1 MLAIAYKNQISV
13 LELALIFKVKQD
25 PKLERLLS
33 QLPPDNP
40 WGEHKDAAKILGY
53 MRSQEAVSHL
63 LAVLPSD
70 PFWMVHYTINQA
82 LERIGN
88 PDAIPTLQSV
98 AIKDS
103 FQVVRSSA
111 AQAIKKYRKGNRFRS
126 TQNFIIRLGK
136 EARCFIKPYMK
147 RS

>member
-70 PFWMVHYTINQA
+70 PFWMVHYAINQA

-88 PDAIPTLQSV
+88 PDATPTLQSV

-111 AQAIKKYRKGNRFRS
+111 AQAIKNIVREIVSEVHKISLFD
-126 TQNFIIRLGK
+126 L
-136 EARCFIKPYMK
+136 AK
-147 RS
+147 RHDVLSNLI